1 MINEGYE
8 GRKAT
13 SSKRNGLV
21 LPAVL
26 LASVLVMSIAVFS
39 PIQGGFATT
48 TNTMVGNNQ
57 NTTASTAG
65 TEASLPQ
72 PNDNSTILKA
82 QASNALFEPAAGLSN
97 VFGPGGLFPFED
109 VFTCADALTCGVS
122 AGENAM
128 FTGTFEEGNNN
139 NLTEYT
145 ATYTS
150 PVTYGPHQIEG
161 HTYQIELTDT
171 EWNSTDAAMPT
182 RQAEFLSMVNNV
194 GLNQIQHGSSMVD
207 RSDVPQ
213 LYDHAFLYGHARVT
227 DVTNGNNTVVAEDVF
242 THVMV
247 AHVMDEDAFY
257 RNLKGSAASP
267 TMVFLFTVNIPSGTE
282 LPGVGSL
289 TPEQAQGFTPLPTDP
304 SLTNPPPVG
313 YPVEIPAPGEGTIEA
328 PEPQSTVWPVANPN
342 QPLLFNF
349 LVYQDTQVTLSS
361 TGAEHTMASTNATT
375 TPEATTTTP
384 EATTTTPEATTTTP
398 EATTT
403 TPEATTSTESGN
415 DGALSGPFFP

>member
-1 MINEGYE
+1 MTKLGREEE

-13 SSKRNGLV
+13 SSKKNGLV
-21 LPAVL
+21 LTTAVV
-26 LASVLVMSIAVFS
+26 ASVLVMSIAVFS

-48 TNTMVGNNQ
+48 TTMTMDNNQ
-57 NTTASTAG
+57 NGNTFTASS
-65 TEASLPQ
+65 EVSLPQ
-72 PNDNSTILKA
+72 PNDSSTILKA

-122 AGENAM
+122 AGEDAM
-128 FTGTFEEGNNN
+128 FTGTFEEGNEN
-139 NLTEYT
+139 NLTGYT

-150 PVTYGPHQIEG
+150 PVTYGPHQLEG

-171 EWNSTDAAMPT
+171 YWNSSDAAMPT
-182 RQAEFLSMVNNV
+182 RQAEFASMVNNV
-194 GLNQIQHGSSMVD
+194 GLNQIQHGASMID

-247 AHVMDEDAFY
+247 AHVMDEDTFY
-257 RNLKGSAASP
+257 SNLKGSAASP
-267 TMVFLFTVNIPSGTE
+267 TMVFLFAINIPSDTE

-304 SLTNPPPVG
+304 SLTNPPPVD
-313 YPVEIPAPGEGTIEA
+313 YPVELSAPREGTIEA

-349 LVYQDTQVTLSS
+349 LVYQDAQVTLSS
-361 TGAEHTMASTNATT
+361 MDPENTIATT
-375 TPEATTTTP
+375 EDATTTT
-384 EATTTTPEATTTTP
+384 
-398 EATTT
+398 
-403 TPEATTSTESGN
+403 ESAN
-415 DGALSGPFFP
+415 NGALTDPFFP

>member
-1 MINEGYE
+1 MTKHEREEE

-13 SSKRNGLV
+13 SSKKNSLV
-21 LPAVL
+21 LTAAVV
-26 LASVLVMSIAVFS
+26 ASVLVMSVAVFS

-48 TNTMVGNNQ
+48 TTMTMDNNQ
-57 NTTASTAG
+57 NGNTSTASS
-65 TEASLPQ
+65 EVSLPQ
-72 PNDNSTILKA
+72 PNDSSTILKA

-122 AGENAM
+122 AGEDAM
-128 FTGTFEEGNNN
+128 FTGTFEEGNEN
-139 NLTEYT
+139 NLTGYT

-150 PVTYGPHQIEG
+150 PVTYGPHQLEG

-171 EWNSTDAAMPT
+171 YWNSSDAAMPT
-182 RQAEFLSMVNNV
+182 RQAEFASMVNNV
-194 GLNQIQHGSSMVD
+194 GLNQIQHGASMID

-227 DVTNGNNTVVAEDVF
+227 DITNGNNTIVAEDVF

-247 AHVMDEDAFY
+247 AHVMDEDTFY
-257 RNLKGSAASP
+257 SNLKGSAASP
-267 TMVFLFTVNIPSGTE
+267 TMVFLFAINIPSDTE

-304 SLTNPPPVG
+304 SLTNPPPVD
-313 YPVEIPAPGEGTIEA
+313 YPVELPDPREGTIEA
-328 PEPQSTVWPVANPN
+328 PESQSTVWPVANPN

-349 LVYQDTQVTLSS
+349 LVYQDAQVTLSS
-361 TGAEHTMASTNATT
+361 MDPENTIATTENATT
-375 TPEATTTTP
+375 T
-384 EATTTTPEATTTTP
+384 
-398 EATTT
+398 
-403 TPEATTSTESGN
+403 TESAN
-415 DGALSGPFFP
+415 NGAMTDPFFP

>member
-1 MINEGYE
+1 MTKLGREEE

-13 SSKRNGLV
+13 SSKKNGLV
-21 LPAVL
+21 LTTAVV
-26 LASVLVMSIAVFS
+26 ASVLVMSIAVFS

-48 TNTMVGNNQ
+48 TTMTMDNNQ
-57 NTTASTAG
+57 NGNTSTASS
-65 TEASLPQ
+65 EVSLPQ
-72 PNDNSTILKA
+72 PNDSSTILKA

-122 AGENAM
+122 AGEDAM
-128 FTGTFEEGNNN
+128 FTGTFEEGNEN
-139 NLTEYT
+139 NLTGYV

-150 PVTYGPHQIEG
+150 PVTYGPHQLEG

-171 EWNSTDAAMPT
+171 YWNSSDAAMPT
-182 RQAEFLSMVNNV
+182 RQAEFASMVNNV
-194 GLNQIQHGSSMVD
+194 GLNQIQHGASMID

-247 AHVMDEDAFY
+247 AHVMDEDTFY
-257 RNLKGSAASP
+257 SNLKGSAASP
-267 TMVFLFTVNIPSGTE
+267 TMVFLFAINIPSDTE

-304 SLTNPPPVG
+304 SLTNPPPVD
-313 YPVEIPAPGEGTIEA
+313 YPVELSAPREGTIEA

-349 LVYQDTQVTLSS
+349 LVYQDAQVTLSS
-361 TGAEHTMASTNATT
+361 MDPENTIATT
-375 TPEATTTTP
+375 EDATTTT
-384 EATTTTPEATTTTP
+384 
-398 EATTT
+398 
-403 TPEATTSTESGN
+403 ESAN
-415 DGALSGPFFP
+415 NGALTDPFFP

>member
-1 MINEGYE
+1 MTKHGHEE

-21 LPAVL
+21 LTAAVL
-26 LASVLVMSIAVFS
+26 ASILVMSIAVFS
-39 PIQGGFATT
+39 PIQRGSATT
-48 TNTMVGNNQ
+48 TNMTMDTNNNNQ
-57 NTTASTAG
+57 NGNTATAASAEG
-65 TEASLPQ
+65 SSSLPQ
-72 PNDNSTILKA
+72 PNDDSTILKA

-122 AGENAM
+122 AGEDAT
-128 FTGTFEEGNNN
+128 FSGTFEEGNRN

-171 EWNSTDAAMPT
+171 YWNSSDAAMPT
-182 RQAEFLSMVNNV
+182 RQAEFASMVNNV
-194 GLNQIQHGSSMVD
+194 GLNQIQHGASMVD

-213 LYDHAFLYGHARVT
+213 LYDHAFLYGHARIT
-227 DVTNGNNTVVAEDVF
+227 DITNGNNTVVAEDVF

-267 TMVFLFTVNIPSGTE
+267 TMVFLFTVNIPSDTE

-304 SLTNPPPVG
+304 SLTNPPPVE
-313 YPVEIPAPGEGTIEA
+313 YSVELPAPREGAIEE

-349 LVYQDTQVTLSS
+349 LVYQDAQVTLSS
-361 TGAEHTMASTNATT
+361 TGAENTMTSTDATT
-375 TPEATTTTP
+375 TPEATNT
-384 EATTTTPEATTTTP
+384 
-398 EATTT
+398 
-403 TPEATTSTESGN
+403 TESAN
-415 DGALSGPFFP
+415 DGELTGAFFP

>member
-1 MINEGYE
+1 MTTHERE
-8 GRKAT
+8 QGRRAT

-21 LPAVL
+21 LTATVV
-26 LASVLVMSIAVFS
+26 LASILVMSIAVFS
-39 PIQGGFATT
+39 PIQRGFATT
-48 TNTMVGNNQ
+48 TNMTMDTNNQ
-57 NTTASTAG
+57 NGNTNTAASAEG
-65 TEASLPQ
+65 SSLPQ

-122 AGENAM
+122 AGEDAT
-128 FTGTFEEGNNN
+128 FSGTFEEGNRN

-171 EWNSTDAAMPT
+171 QWNSTDAAMPT
-182 RQAEFLSMVNNV
+182 RQAEFASMVNNV
-194 GLNQIQHGSSMVD
+194 GLNQIQHGASMID

-213 LYDHAFLYGHARVT
+213 LYDHAFLYGHARIT
-227 DVTNGNNTVVAEDVF
+227 DITNGNNTVVAEDVF

-257 RNLKGSAASP
+257 QNFKGSAASP
-267 TMVFLFTVNIPSGTE
+267 TMVFLFTVNIPSDTE

-289 TPEQAQGFTPLPTDP
+289 SPEEAQGFTPLPTDP
-304 SLTNPPPVG
+304 SLTNPPPVE
-313 YPVEIPAPGEGTIEA
+313 YPVELPAPREGAIEE

-349 LVYQDTQVTLSS
+349 LVYQDAQVTLSS
-361 TGAEHTMASTNATT
+361 TGAENTMTSTNATT
-375 TPEATTTTP
+375 SEAINTTVS
-384 EATTTTPEATTTTP
+384 A
-398 EATTT
+398 
-403 TPEATTSTESGN
+403 N
-415 DGALSGPFFP
+415 DGELTGAFFP

>member
-1 MINEGYE
+1 MTKHGREEE

-13 SSKRNGLV
+13 SSKKNGLV
-21 LPAVL
+21 LTAAVV
-26 LASVLVMSIAVFS
+26 ASVLVMSIVVFS

-48 TNTMVGNNQ
+48 TMTMDNNQ
-57 NTTASTAG
+57 NGNISTASS
-65 TEASLPQ
+65 EVSLPQ
-72 PNDNSTILKA
+72 PNDSSTVLKA

-122 AGENAM
+122 AGEDAM
-128 FTGTFEEGNNN
+128 FTGTFEEGNEN
-139 NLTEYT
+139 NLTGYT

-150 PVTYGPHQIEG
+150 PVTYGPHQLEG

-171 EWNSTDAAMPT
+171 YWNSSDAAMPT
-182 RQAEFLSMVNNV
+182 RQAEFASMVNNV
-194 GLNQIQHGSSMVD
+194 GLNQIQHGASMID

-247 AHVMDEDAFY
+247 AHVMDEDTFY
-257 RNLKGSAASP
+257 SNLKGSAASP
-267 TMVFLFTVNIPSGTE
+267 TMVFLFAINIPSDTE

-289 TPEQAQGFTPLPTDP
+289 TPEQAQGFTPLPTDS
-304 SLTNPPPVG
+304 SLTNPPPVD
-313 YPVEIPAPGEGTIEA
+313 YPVELPDPREGTIEA
-328 PEPQSTVWPVANPN
+328 PEPQSTTWPVANPN

-349 LVYQDTQVTLSS
+349 IVYQDTQVTLSS
-361 TGAEHTMASTNATT
+361 GGMDSRSAMTMSTND
-375 TPEATTTTP
+375 
-384 EATTTTPEATTTTP
+384 
-398 EATTT
+398 
-403 TPEATTSTESGN
+403 TSTAESMDSPSMMTNTNSTSAN
-415 DGALSGPFFP
+415 DIMDNGELTWPFFP

>member
-1 MINEGYE
+1 MTKHGREEE

-13 SSKRNGLV
+13 SSKKNGLV
-21 LPAVL
+21 LTTAVV
-26 LASVLVMSIAVFS
+26 ASVLVMSIAVFS
-39 PIQGGFATT
+39 SIQGGFATT
-48 TNTMVGNNQ
+48 TTMTMDNNQ
-57 NTTASTAG
+57 NGNTSTASS
-65 TEASLPQ
+65 EVSLPQ
-72 PNDNSTILKA
+72 PNDSSTIIKA

-122 AGENAM
+122 AGEDAM
-128 FTGTFEEGNNN
+128 FTGTFEEGNEN
-139 NLTEYT
+139 NLTGYA

-150 PVTYGPHQIEG
+150 PVTYGPHQLEG

-171 EWNSTDAAMPT
+171 YWNSSDAAMPT
-182 RQAEFLSMVNNV
+182 RQAEFASMVNNV
-194 GLNQIQHGSSMVD
+194 GLNQIQHGASMID

-247 AHVMDEDAFY
+247 AHVMDEDTFY
-257 RNLKGSAASP
+257 SNLKESAASP
-267 TMVFLFTVNIPSGTE
+267 TMVLLFAINIPSDIE

-304 SLTNPPPVG
+304 SLTNPPPVD
-313 YPVEIPAPGEGTIEA
+313 YPVELSAPREGTIEA

-349 LVYQDTQVTLSS
+349 LVYQDAQVTLSS
-361 TGAEHTMASTNATT
+361 MDPENTIATT
-375 TPEATTTTP
+375 EDATTTT
-384 EATTTTPEATTTTP
+384 
-398 EATTT
+398 
-403 TPEATTSTESGN
+403 ESAN
-415 DGALSGPFFP
+415 NGALTDPFFP

>member
-1 MINEGYE
+1 MTKHGREEE

-13 SSKRNGLV
+13 SSKKNGLV
-21 LPAVL
+21 LTTAVV
-26 LASVLVMSIAVFS
+26 ASVLVMSIAVFS

-48 TNTMVGNNQ
+48 TTMTMDNNQ
-57 NTTASTAG
+57 NDNTSTASS
-65 TEASLPQ
+65 EVSLPQ
-72 PNDNSTILKA
+72 PNDSSTILKT

-122 AGENAM
+122 AGEDAM
-128 FTGTFEEGNNN
+128 FTGTFEEGNEN
-139 NLTEYT
+139 NLTGYT

-150 PVTYGPHQIEG
+150 PVTYGPHQLEG

-171 EWNSTDAAMPT
+171 YWNSSDAAMPT
-182 RQAEFLSMVNNV
+182 RQAEFASMVNNV
-194 GLNQIQHGSSMVD
+194 GLDQIQHGASMID

-227 DVTNGNNTVVAEDVF
+227 DVTNGNNTIVAEDVF

-247 AHVMDEDAFY
+247 AHVMDEDTFY
-257 RNLKGSAASP
+257 SNLKGSAASP
-267 TMVFLFTVNIPSGTE
+267 TMVFLFAINIPSDTE

-304 SLTNPPPVG
+304 SLTNPPPVD
-313 YPVEIPAPGEGTIEA
+313 YPVELSAPREGTIEA

-349 LVYQDTQVTLSS
+349 LVYQDAQVTLSS
-361 TGAEHTMASTNATT
+361 MDPENTIATT
-375 TPEATTTTP
+375 EDATTTT
-384 EATTTTPEATTTTP
+384 
-398 EATTT
+398 
-403 TPEATTSTESGN
+403 ESAN
-415 DGALSGPFFP
+415 NGALTDPFFP

>member
-1 MINEGYE
+1 MTKEGQE
-8 GRKAT
+8 ERRK
-13 SSKRNGLV
+13 SISKKTKGSV
-21 LPAVL
+21 LMAGAV

-48 TNTMVGNNQ
+48 TNMMIDEQ
-57 NTTASTAG
+57 NSNASTAAG

-97 VFGPGGLFPFED
+97 VFGPGGVFPFED

-122 AGENAM
+122 AGDSAT
-128 FTGTFEEGNNN
+128 FTGTFEEGNEN
-139 NLTEYT
+139 NLTGYT

-150 PVTYGPHQIEG
+150 PVTYGPQQIEG
-161 HTYQIELTDT
+161 HIYQIELTDT
-171 EWNSTDAAMPT
+171 QWNSSDAAMPT
-182 RQAEFLSMVNNV
+182 RQAEFASMVNNV
-194 GLNQIQHGSSMVD
+194 GLNQIQHGASMVD

-213 LYDHAFLYGHARVT
+213 LYDHAFLYGHARIT
-227 DVTNGNNTVVAEDVF
+227 DITNGNNTMVAEDVF

-247 AHVMDEDAFY
+247 AHVMDQDAFY
-257 RNLKGSAASP
+257 SNLKGSAASP
-267 TMVFLFTVNIPSGTE
+267 TMVFLFAINIPSETE

-289 TPEQAQGFTPLPTDP
+289 TPEQAQGFTPLPTDS

-313 YPVEIPAPGEGTIEA
+313 YPVQFPAPGEGTIEA

-361 TGAEHTMASTNATT
+361 MDAENTM
-375 TPEATTTTP
+375 
-384 EATTTTPEATTTTP
+384 
-398 EATTT
+398 
-403 TPEATTSTESGN
+403 TSTTAPSTTAPNTTESTS
-415 DGALSGPFFP
+415 DETVLGPLFQ

>member
-1 MINEGYE
+1 MTKEGQE
-8 GRKAT
+8 ELRK
-13 SSKRNGLV
+13 SISKKTKDTV
-21 LPAVL
+21 LMAGAV
-26 LASVLVMSIAVFS
+26 LASVLVMSIAAFS

-48 TNTMVGNNQ
+48 TNTMIDEQ
-57 NTTASTAG
+57 NSNSSTAAS

-72 PNDNSTILKA
+72 PNDNNTTLKA

-109 VFTCADALTCGVS
+109 VFNCADALTCGVS
-122 AGENAM
+122 AGDNAM
-128 FTGTFEEGNNN
+128 FTGTFEEGNEN
-139 NLTEYT
+139 NLTGYT

-150 PVTYGPHQIEG
+150 PVTYGPHQMEG

-171 EWNSTDAAMPT
+171 YWNSSDAAMPT
-182 RQAEFLSMVNNV
+182 RQAEFASMVNNV
-194 GLNQIQHGSSMVD
+194 GLNQIQHGASMVD

-213 LYDHAFLYGHARVT
+213 LYDHAFLYGHARIT
-227 DVTNGNNTVVAEDVF
+227 DITNGNNTVVAEDVF

-257 RNLKGSAASP
+257 SNLKGSAASP
-267 TMVFLFTVNIPSGTE
+267 TMVFLFAINIPNDTE

-289 TPEQAQGFTPLPTDP
+289 SPEEAQGFTPLPTDP
-304 SLTNPPPVG
+304 SLSNPPPVG
-313 YPVEIPAPGEGTIEA
+313 YPVEIPDPREGTIEE

-361 TGAEHTMASTNATT
+361 MDAHSAMTTTNSTSTTESTNNGELTGA
-375 TPEATTTTP
+375 
-384 EATTTTPEATTTTP
+384 
-398 EATTT
+398 
-403 TPEATTSTESGN
+403 
-415 DGALSGPFFP
+415 FFP

>member
-1 MINEGYE
+1 MTKHGHEE

-21 LPAVL
+21 LTAAVV
-26 LASVLVMSIAVFS
+26 LASVLVMSIAIFS
-39 PIQGGFATT
+39 PIQRGFATT
-48 TNTMVGNNQ
+48 TTTNMTMETNNNQ
-57 NTTASTAG
+57 NGNTTTAASAEG
-65 TEASLPQ
+65 SSSSLPQ

-122 AGENAM
+122 AGEDAT
-128 FTGTFEEGNNN
+128 FSGTFEEGNEN

-171 EWNSTDAAMPT
+171 YWNSSDAAMPT
-182 RQAEFLSMVNNV
+182 RQAEFASMVNNV
-194 GLNQIQHGSSMVD
+194 GLNQIQHGASMID

-213 LYDHAFLYGHARVT
+213 LYDHAFLYGHARIT

-267 TMVFLFTVNIPSGTE
+267 TMVFLFTVNIPNDTE

-313 YPVEIPAPGEGTIEA
+313 YPVELPAPREGTVEE
-328 PEPQSTVWPVANPN
+328 PEPQSTIWPVANPN

-349 LVYQDTQVTLSS
+349 LVYQDAQVTLSS
-361 TGAEHTMASTNATT
+361 TGGAENTMTSTNATT
-375 TPEATTTTP
+375 T
-384 EATTTTPEATTTTP
+384 
-398 EATTT
+398 
-403 TPEATTSTESGN
+403 TSEDTNTTESAN
-415 DGALSGPFFP
+415 DGVLTGPFFP

>member
-1 MINEGYE
+1 MTKEGQKE
-8 GRKAT
+8 ERRIPI
-13 SSKRNGLV
+13 SKKTKGSV
-21 LPAVL
+21 LTAGAV

-39 PIQGGFATT
+39 PTQEGFATT
-48 TNTMVGNNQ
+48 TNMTTDEQ
-57 NTTASTAG
+57 NSNASTAAAAS

-72 PNDNSTILKA
+72 PNDNNTILKA

-97 VFGPGGLFPFED
+97 VFGPGGLFATPDTFE
-109 VFTCADALTCGVS
+109 CADALTCGVS
-122 AGENAM
+122 AGDNAM
-128 FTGTFEEGNNN
+128 FTGTFEEGNEND
-139 NLTEYT
+139 LTGYT

-182 RQAEFLSMVNNV
+182 RQAEFASMVNNV

-213 LYDHAFLYGHARVT
+213 LYDYAFLYGHARIT
-227 DVTNGNNTVVAEDVF
+227 DITNGNNTVVAEDVF

-247 AHVMDEDAFY
+247 ANVMDEDAFY
-257 RNLKGSAASP
+257 SNLKGSAASP

-361 TGAEHTMASTNATT
+361 MDAENTMTSTNATT
-375 TPEATTTTP
+375 TREATDT
-384 EATTTTPEATTTTP
+384 
-398 EATTT
+398 
-403 TPEATTSTESGN
+403 TESGN

>member
-1 MINEGYE
+1 MTTEGQE
-8 GRKAT
+8 KRRK
-13 SSKRNGLV
+13 SISKKTKGSV
-21 LPAVL
+21 LMAGAV

-48 TNTMVGNNQ
+48 TNTTMDNNQ
-57 NTTASTAG
+57 NGNVSTAG

-72 PNDNSTILKA
+72 PNDENTILKA

-122 AGENAM
+122 AGDNAM
-128 FTGTFEEGNNN
+128 FTGTFEEGNEN
-139 NLTEYT
+139 NLTGYT

-171 EWNSTDAAMPT
+171 EWNSSDAAMPT
-182 RQAEFLSMVNNV
+182 RQAEFASMVNNV
-194 GLNQIQHGSSMVD
+194 GLNQIQHGASLVD

-227 DVTNGNNTVVAEDVF
+227 DITNGNNTVVAEDVF

-247 AHVMDEDAFY
+247 AHVMDQDAFY
-257 RNLKGSAASP
+257 SNLKGSAASP
-267 TMVFLFTVNIPSGTE
+267 TMVFLFAINIPNDTE

-289 TPEQAQGFTPLPTDP
+289 SPEEAQGFTPLPTDP
-304 SLTNPPPVG
+304 SLSNPPPVG

-361 TGAEHTMASTNATT
+361 MGAESTMTTTTDATT
-375 TPEATTTTP
+375 TDATTTD
-384 EATTTTPEATTTTP
+384 ATNM
-398 EATTT
+398 
-403 TPEATTSTESGN
+403 TESAN
-415 DGALSGPFFP
+415 DGALTGPFFQ

>member
-1 MINEGYE
+1 MTKLGREEE

-13 SSKRNGLV
+13 SSKKNGLV
-21 LPAVL
+21 LTTAVV
-26 LASVLVMSIAVFS
+26 ASVLVMSIAVFS

-48 TNTMVGNNQ
+48 TTMTMDNNQ
-57 NTTASTAG
+57 NGNTSTASS
-65 TEASLPQ
+65 EVSLPQ
-72 PNDNSTILKA
+72 PNDSSTILKA

-122 AGENAM
+122 AGEDAM
-128 FTGTFEEGNNN
+128 FTGTFEEGNEN
-139 NLTEYT
+139 NLTGYT

-150 PVTYGPHQIEG
+150 PVTYGPHQLEG

-171 EWNSTDAAMPT
+171 YWNSSDAAMPT
-182 RQAEFLSMVNNV
+182 RQAEFASMVNNV
-194 GLNQIQHGSSMVD
+194 GLNQIQHGASMID

-247 AHVMDEDAFY
+247 AHVMDEDTFY
-257 RNLKGSAASP
+257 SNLKGSAASP
-267 TMVFLFTVNIPSGTE
+267 TMVFLFAINIPSDTE

-304 SLTNPPPVG
+304 SLTNPPPVD
-313 YPVEIPAPGEGTIEA
+313 YPVELSAPREGTIEA

-349 LVYQDTQVTLSS
+349 LVYQDAQVTLSS
-361 TGAEHTMASTNATT
+361 MDPENTIATT
-375 TPEATTTTP
+375 EDATTTT
-384 EATTTTPEATTTTP
+384 
-398 EATTT
+398 
-403 TPEATTSTESGN
+403 ESAN
-415 DGALSGPFFP
+415 NGALTDPFFP

>member
-1 MINEGYE
+1 MTNHEREE
-8 GRKAT
+8 GRRAT

-21 LPAVL
+21 LTASI

-48 TNTMVGNNQ
+48 TNMTTDEQ
-57 NTTASTAG
+57 NSNASTAAS
-65 TEASLPQ
+65 TETSLPQ

-97 VFGPGGLFPFED
+97 VFGPGGLFAMPDTFE
-109 VFTCADALTCGVS
+109 CADALTCGVS
-122 AGENAM
+122 AGDNAM
-128 FTGTFEEGNNN
+128 FTGTFEEGNEND
-139 NLTEYT
+139 LTGYT

-171 EWNSTDAAMPT
+171 YWNSSDAAMPT
-182 RQAEFLSMVNNV
+182 RQAEFASMVNNV

-227 DVTNGNNTVVAEDVF
+227 DITNGNNTVVAEDIF

-257 RNLKGSAASP
+257 SNLKGSAASP
-267 TMVFLFTVNIPSGTE
+267 TMVFLFAINIPSDTE

-289 TPEQAQGFTPLPTDP
+289 TPEQAQVFTPLPTDP

-313 YPVEIPAPGEGTIEA
+313 YPVEIPAPGEGTTEA
-328 PEPQSTVWPVANPN
+328 PQPQSTVWPVANPN

-349 LVYQDTQVTLSS
+349 LVYQDAQLTLSS
-361 TGAEHTMASTNATT
+361 MDAQNTMTSTNSTR
-375 TPEATTTTP
+375 
-384 EATTTTPEATTTTP
+384 
-398 EATTT
+398 

-415 DGALSGPFFP
+415 DGELSGPFFP

>member
-1 MINEGYE
+1 MTKHGREEE

-13 SSKRNGLV
+13 SSKKNGLV
-21 LPAVL
+21 LTAAVV
-26 LASVLVMSIAVFS
+26 ASVLVMSIVVFS

-48 TNTMVGNNQ
+48 TMTMDNNQ
-57 NTTASTAG
+57 NGNISTASS
-65 TEASLPQ
+65 EVSLPQ
-72 PNDNSTILKA
+72 PNDSSTVLKT

-122 AGENAM
+122 AGEDAM
-128 FTGTFEEGNNN
+128 FTGTFEEGNEN
-139 NLTEYT
+139 NLTGYT

-150 PVTYGPHQIEG
+150 PVTYGPHQLEG

-171 EWNSTDAAMPT
+171 YWNSSDAAMPT
-182 RQAEFLSMVNNV
+182 RQAEFASMVNNV
-194 GLNQIQHGSSMVD
+194 GLNQIQHGASMID

-247 AHVMDEDAFY
+247 AHVMDEDTFY
-257 RNLKGSAASP
+257 SNLKGSAASP
-267 TMVFLFTVNIPSGTE
+267 TMVFLFAINIPSDTE

-289 TPEQAQGFTPLPTDP
+289 TPEQAQGFTPLPTDS
-304 SLTNPPPVG
+304 SLTNPPPVD
-313 YPVEIPAPGEGTIEA
+313 YPVELPDPREGTIEA
-328 PEPQSTVWPVANPN
+328 PEPQSTTWPVANPN

-349 LVYQDTQVTLSS
+349 IVYQDTQVTLSS
-361 TGAEHTMASTNATT
+361 GGMDSQSAMTMSTND
-375 TPEATTTTP
+375 
-384 EATTTTPEATTTTP
+384 
-398 EATTT
+398 
-403 TPEATTSTESGN
+403 TSTAESMDSPSMMTNTNSTSAN
-415 DGALSGPFFP
+415 DIMDNGELTWPFFP

>member
-1 MINEGYE
+1 MINERNE

-21 LPAVL
+21 LTASI

-39 PIQGGFATT
+39 PIQVGFATT
-48 TNTMVGNNQ
+48 TNTITDNNQ
-57 NTTASTAG
+57 NSTASTAAS

-97 VFGPGGLFPFED
+97 VFGPGGVFPFED

-122 AGENAM
+122 AGDSAT
-128 FTGTFEEGNNN
+128 FTGTFEEGNEN
-139 NLTEYT
+139 NLTGYT

-150 PVTYGPHQIEG
+150 PVTYGPQQIEG

-171 EWNSTDAAMPT
+171 QWNSSDAAMPT
-182 RQAEFLSMVNNV
+182 RQAEFASMVNNV
-194 GLNQIQHGSSMVD
+194 GLNQIQHGASMVD

-227 DVTNGNNTVVAEDVF
+227 DITNGNNTMVAEDVF

-247 AHVMDEDAFY
+247 AHVMDQDAFY
-257 RNLKGSAASP
+257 SNLKGSAASP
-267 TMVFLFTVNIPSGTE
+267 TMVFLFAINIPSDTE

-313 YPVEIPAPGEGTIEA
+313 YPVQIPAPGEGTIEA

-361 TGAEHTMASTNATT
+361 MDAENT
-375 TPEATTTTP
+375 
-384 EATTTTPEATTTTP
+384 
-398 EATTT
+398 
-403 TPEATTSTESGN
+403 TESTTAPSTTAPSTTAPSTTESTS
-415 DGALSGPFFP
+415 DETVLGPFFQ

>member
-1 MINEGYE
+1 MTKHGREEE

-13 SSKRNGLV
+13 SSKKNGLV
-21 LPAVL
+21 LTAAVV
-26 LASVLVMSIAVFS
+26 ASVLVMSIAVFS

-48 TNTMVGNNQ
+48 PMTMDNNQ
-57 NTTASTAG
+57 NGNISTASS
-65 TEASLPQ
+65 EVSLPQ
-72 PNDNSTILKA
+72 PNDSSTVLKA

-122 AGENAM
+122 AGEDAM
-128 FTGTFEEGNNN
+128 FTGTFEEGNEN
-139 NLTEYT
+139 NLTGYT

-150 PVTYGPHQIEG
+150 PVTYGPHQLEG
-161 HTYQIELTDT
+161 HTYQIELTDAY
-171 EWNSTDAAMPT
+171 WNSSDAAMPT
-182 RQAEFLSMVNNV
+182 RQAEFASMVNNV
-194 GLNQIQHGSSMVD
+194 GLNQIQHGASMID

-247 AHVMDEDAFY
+247 AHVMDEDTFY
-257 RNLKGSAASP
+257 SNLKGSSASP
-267 TMVFLFTVNIPSGTE
+267 TKVFLFAINIPSDTE

-304 SLTNPPPVG
+304 SLTNPPPVD
-313 YPVEIPAPGEGTIEA
+313 YPVELPDPREGTIEA
-328 PEPQSTVWPVANPN
+328 PEPQSTTWPVANPN

-349 LVYQDTQVTLSS
+349 IVYQDTQVTLSS
-361 TGAEHTMASTNATT
+361 GGMDSQSAMTMSTND
-375 TPEATTTTP
+375 
-384 EATTTTPEATTTTP
+384 
-398 EATTT
+398 
-403 TPEATTSTESGN
+403 TSTAESMDSPSMMTNTNSTSAN
-415 DGALSGPFFP
+415 DIMDNGELTWPFFP

>member
-1 MINEGYE
+1 MMINEGNE

-21 LPAVL
+21 LPAVI

-48 TNTMVGNNQ
+48 TTNMTVDTNNQ
-57 NTTASTAG
+57 NGNTTTAASTEG
-65 TEASLPQ
+65 SSLPQ
-72 PNDNSTILKA
+72 PNDNSTILRA

-122 AGENAM
+122 AGEDAT
-128 FTGTFEEGNNN
+128 FSGTFEEGNRN

-182 RQAEFLSMVNNV
+182 RQAEFASMVNNV

-213 LYDHAFLYGHARVT
+213 LYDHAFLYGHARIT
-227 DVTNGNNTVVAEDVF
+227 DITNGNNTVVAEDIF

-267 TMVFLFTVNIPSGTE
+267 TMVFLFTVNIPSDTE

-289 TPEQAQGFTPLPTDP
+289 SPEEAQGFTPLPTDP

-361 TGAEHTMASTNATT
+361 TGGAEN
-375 TPEATTTTP
+375 TTTTP
-384 EATTTTPEATTTTP
+384 EATTTTPEATNTTEGT
-398 EATTT
+398 
-403 TPEATTSTESGN
+403 N
-415 DGALSGPFFP
+415 DGELTGTFFP

>member
-1 MINEGYE
+1 MINEGNG

-21 LPAVL
+21 LPAVI

-48 TNTMVGNNQ
+48 SNLTMDTNNQ
-57 NTTASTAG
+57 NGNTTTAS

-72 PNDNSTILKA
+72 PNDENTILKA

-97 VFGPGGLFPFED
+97 VFGPGGLFAMPDTFE
-109 VFTCADALTCGVS
+109 CADALTCGVS
-122 AGENAM
+122 AGDNAM
-128 FTGTFEEGNNN
+128 FTGTFEEGNEN
-139 NLTEYT
+139 NLTGYT

-171 EWNSTDAAMPT
+171 EWNSSDAAMPT
-182 RQAEFLSMVNNV
+182 RQAEFASMVNNV
-194 GLNQIQHGSSMVD
+194 GLNQIQHGASLVD

-247 AHVMDEDAFY
+247 AHVMDQDAFY

-267 TMVFLFTVNIPSGTE
+267 TMVFLFAINIPNDTE

-289 TPEQAQGFTPLPTDP
+289 SPEEAQGFTPLPTDP
-304 SLTNPPPVG
+304 SLSNPPPVG

-361 TGAEHTMASTNATT
+361 MDAESTMTTTDATT
-375 TPEATTTTP
+375 TDATNT
-384 EATTTTPEATTTTP
+384 
-398 EATTT
+398 
-403 TPEATTSTESGN
+403 TESAS
-415 DGALSGPFFP
+415 DGALTGPFFQ